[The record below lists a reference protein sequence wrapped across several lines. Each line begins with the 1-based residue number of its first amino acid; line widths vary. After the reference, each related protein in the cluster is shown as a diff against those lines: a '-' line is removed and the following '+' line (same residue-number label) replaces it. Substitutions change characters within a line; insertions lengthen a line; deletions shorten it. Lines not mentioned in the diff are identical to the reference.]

1 MVKRYNFW
9 DIFSKNQ
16 DGTLTPKKV
25 INVNGIVF
33 GQGISFSNGVAFGGI
48 NFFQYQNQ
56 DIAAEELD
64 GVLIIKGFYN

>member
-48 NFFQYQNQ
+48 NFFQYQNK
-56 DIAAEELD
+56 DIAGEESN
-64 GVLIIKGFYN
+64 GVVIIKGFYN